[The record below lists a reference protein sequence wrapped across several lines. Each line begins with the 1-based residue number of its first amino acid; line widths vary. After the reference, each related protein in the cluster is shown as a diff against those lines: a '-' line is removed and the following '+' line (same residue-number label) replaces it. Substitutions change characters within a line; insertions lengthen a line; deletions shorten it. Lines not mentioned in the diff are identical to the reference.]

1 MLSENIRNYR
11 KKNNLSQEELA
22 SRLHIVRQTV
32 SKWEKGYSVPDSD
45 LLQKLAAEFNV
56 SVSDL
61 LGENCE
67 LNSDEESIP
76 EQLEII
82 NDKLAKLVRTRK
94 RIHKAVIVILFLTA
108 AVLAFI
114 KFTYLNPYVAYS
126 VSKPCDAQ
134 TDRYFEHITLCYQ
147 TKLNFPLNKET
158 KRLLSEFDEKSRAIH
173 NDIDNNYEAPM
184 HIEVKVV
191 TDDKD
196 YTVVTY
202 LGTAT
207 KDGKQVEYV
216 NKFFVMKELEPV
228 K

>member
-11 KKNNLSQEELA
+11 KKNNLTQEELA

-32 SKWEKGYSVPDSD
+32 SKWEKGYSVPDAD

-61 LGENCE
+61 LGEVCE
-67 LNSDEESIP
+67 ANSDEESIP

-82 NDKLAKLVRTRK
+82 NDKLARLVRTRK
-94 RIHKAVIVILFLTA
+94 RIYKAAAVILILTA
-108 AVLAFI
+108 AVLIFI
-114 KFTYLNPYVAYS
+114 KFTYLNPCVAYS

-158 KRLLSEFDEKSRAIH
+158 KELLSEFVEKSRAIH

-184 HIEVKVV
+184 HIEITVV
-191 TDDKD
+191 TDKD
-196 YTVVTY
+196 YSVVTY
-202 LGTAT
+202 SGTAT

-216 NKFFVMKELEPV
+216 NNFFVMKELEPA